1 MASRYQPVGYG
12 SVGFTSFPGI
22 PAAKHIR
29 AVNNFGGFHEDLY
42 IPPQRGTFGL
52 FAAIRNNGTHPITI
66 VSARIPREGPLQLAG
81 PVRYSMPGMG
91 GSQAIPPPT
100 SRVLHSVV
108 LPPDQEMYL
117 GFPVWMWLCTSHQG
131 YEGLGSFH
139 VKVKYLM
146 FTHTVALP
154 WGLDGDSLI
163 VSGPGGKP
171 GQKGV
176 TCAPGTTL
184 ANLPDLASGGT

>member
-1 MASRYQPVGYG
+1 VSR
-12 SVGFTSFPGI
+12 
-22 PAAKHIR
+22 
-29 AVNNFGGFHEDLY
+29 DLY

-52 FAAIRNNGTHPITI
+52 FAAIRNNGTYPITI
-66 VSARIPREGPLQLAG
+66 VSVQIPKEGPLRLAG
-81 PVRYSMPGMG
+81 PVRYSTRGMG
-91 GSQAIPPPT
+91 GSRTIPPRV

-108 LPPDQEMYL
+108 LEPDQEMYL
-117 GFPVWMWLCTSHQG
+117 GFPVWMWPCTSHQG
-131 YEGLGSFH
+131 WEGLGAFH
-139 VKVKYLM
+139 VKVKFMM
-146 FTHTVALP
+146 FTHTVAVP

-163 VSGPGGKP
+163 VTAPGGKP